1 MSAHVIYHDTGSI
14 PPRPN
19 PYSNSQR
26 QNQPRSPYPS
36 RHPSTAPKLTFPS
49 PAPHQKYNPYY
60 QPPNKYSLGV
70 PSADDSNHAKEE
82 KPRSWYPDSSIPN
95 VEEIYLASMMPEE
108 KEKSKQERPALK
120 VVTSRPGVD
129 TQPVRSV
136 VVAPSVQS
144 AAIPGPGEQQRP
156 QQERSVVREREE
168 VEVNNGRHD
177 SGEEVCVLLIL

>member
-1 MSAHVIYHDTGSI
+1 
-14 PPRPN
+14 
-19 PYSNSQR
+19 
-26 QNQPRSPYPS
+26 
-36 RHPSTAPKLTFPS
+36 
-49 PAPHQKYNPYY
+49 
-60 QPPNKYSLGV
+60 
-70 PSADDSNHAKEE
+70 
-82 KPRSWYPDSSIPN
+82 
-95 VEEIYLASMMPEE
+95 MPEE

-144 AAIPGPGEQQRP
+144 AEIPGPGEQQRP